1 MFFLERVEVIVV
13 GSPIIFPAYS
23 KESAATMSDSSNV
36 PQPEVSHTD
45 SDEALG
51 SYSRHVIVTG
61 AKGGIGRACVRQLEQ
76 AGYLVTGWDLPELD
90 VMDAARV
97 AQLCDQAEREKG
109 PVWGLVHCAG
119 VMEADY
125 AVEKSFIAQNCNK
138 NSRIDTHRDTRDVA
152 DADVSASTAGV
163 GLEAAWR
170 NMRTNF
176 FGVVTVC
183 SQVAARLC
191 ARKAGSIVV
200 VASNAG
206 STPRVGMASYGASKA
221 AALSWVQ
228 TLGLECA
235 SCGVRCN
242 TVSPGS
248 TDTPMLR
255 GMWPSGEDRSAA
267 VVAGSPEDFRLG
279 IPLRKLATADDVA
292 RVCLFLLGEQAGHV
306 TMQDLKVDGG
316 ATF

>member
-1 MFFLERVEVIVV
+1 
-13 GSPIIFPAYS
+13 
-23 KESAATMSDSSNV
+23 MSDSSNV
-36 PQPEVSHTD
+36 PQPKVPHVN
-45 SDEALG
+45 SDEPQG
-51 SYSRHVIVTG
+51 CYSRHVIVTG

-90 VMDAARV
+90 VTDAARV
-97 AQLCDQAEREKG
+97 VQLCDQAEREKG

-119 VMEADY
+119 VMEADH
-125 AVEKSFIAQNCNK
+125 AVEKSFIAQNCIK
-138 NSRIDTHRDTRDVA
+138 DSCIDAHGDAQDFA
-152 DADVSASTAGV
+152 DAFVSVSAAGLGSTA
-163 GLEAAWR
+163 AWQ

-183 SQVAARLC
+183 SLVAARLC
-191 ARKAGSIVV
+191 ARRAGSIVV

-235 SCGVRCN
+235 EFGVRCN

-255 GMWPSGEDRSAA
+255 GMWPSGSDRSAV
-267 VVAGSPEDFRLG
+267 VVAGSPEVFRLG
-279 IPLRKLATADDVA
+279 IPLRKLASADDVA
-292 RVCLFLLGEQAGHV
+292 GVCVFLLGEKAGHV